1 MKDKM
6 VLFVKG
12 IVLGISFI
20 IPGVSGG
27 TLAVLMGI
35 YEDLIEAAGN
45 FYKSVKNFKKYFL
58 YLLPIGFG
66 VVFSVAI
73 CARIIKFG
81 LEKAPI
87 ATMLIFLGLILGG
100 LPKLFKSVSKKA
112 GLKEVLLMLVGVV
125 IVGGMLFIDKGSSN
139 VSFSNMSVVG
149 YILLFLVG
157 MLASGTMVVPGIS
170 GSFTLML
177 IGYYE
182 PILNVINDLTAFK
195 NLSSNVLVIIPFVL
209 GIAIGIVVIAKIIDF
224 MLRKY
229 HAATYYVIIG
239 FVLASVIS
247 VMYQLFQYS
256 YNFIH
261 LIVGLVL
268 MCINALFVYKI
279 FEK

>member
-125 IVGGMLFIDKGSSN
+125 IVGGMLFVDNGSSN